1 MPLCLDFIQKP
12 HTQDEGEHLSC
23 GQPLLSDSRKTAASQ
38 GAWVSQLVKHL
49 TSAQVQISWFV
60 SLSPALGCVQILCL
74 PLSLPLP
81 SSHSLALSL
90 SKINKNLKKIRKNSC
105 FLHSGR
111 LCFLYVIG
119 HWLKCVW
126 INESQCTGLN
136 TPNAISESTL
146 TTWVPCFS
154 LLLPLNHI
162 FIPCAPGSFLLWQVG
177 NPHPSVIGF
186 DIQPEY

>member
-1 MPLCLDFIQKP
+1 M
-12 HTQDEGEHLSC
+12 
-23 GQPLLSDSRKTAASQ
+23 
-38 GAWVSQLVKHL
+38 
-49 TSAQVQISWFV
+49 
-60 SLSPALGCVQILCL
+60 
-74 PLSLPLP
+74 
-81 SSHSLALSL
+81 
-90 SKINKNLKKIRKNSC
+90 
-105 FLHSGR
+105 HSGR

-136 TPNAISESTL
+136 TPDAISESTL

-177 NPHPSVIGF
+177 NPHPSVLGF
-186 DIQPEY
+186 DIQPEYSSSWFKDSVIIPEYEYQGKECSNYLKCLRTYVQIWNTLHIQQSLLEFSTMYYIHFIAVNVRSELILPTVVHLLFYCKSIQSSLCNKSAKRVCNR